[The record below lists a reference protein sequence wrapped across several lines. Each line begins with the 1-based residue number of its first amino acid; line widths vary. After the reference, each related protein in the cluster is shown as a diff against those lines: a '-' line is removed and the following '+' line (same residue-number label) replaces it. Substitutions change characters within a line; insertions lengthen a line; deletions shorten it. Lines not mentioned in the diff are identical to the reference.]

1 VGLFGRREPLHERL
15 AREGGLDT
23 RAEPEQIDPRP
34 AWQETGVHGIA
45 RAREWDATVTVEAP
59 DVEGDRATFVALP
72 DGSLLVEDGPDTS
85 LEPLAA
91 AVEQELPAPYR
102 ARAARQGDSLWAV
115 QARRIEVVKL
125 RNTPEGDTLD
135 VTHTAGDTELK
146 AEGQRVFGSVHE
158 LEERGAREG
167 PEYSVHAERLDGDL
181 WEVKASAL

>member
-1 VGLFGRREPLHERL
+1 MGLFGRREPLHERL

-23 RAEPEQIDPRP
+23 RDVPEQVDPRP
-34 AWQETGVHGIA
+34 PWQETGVHGIA
-45 RAREWDATVTVEAP
+45 RAREWDVARTVEAP
-59 DVEGDRATFVALP
+59 DVEGDRATFVVLP

-91 AVEQELPAPYR
+91 AVEQELQAPYR
-102 ARAARQGDSLWAV
+102 ARAARQGERLWAV
-115 QARRIEVVKL
+115 QARRIEVMKL

-135 VTHTAGDTELK
+135 VTHAGDETELK
-146 AEGQRVFGSVHE
+146 ADGARVFGSVRE

-181 WEVKASAL
+181 WEVRAAAL